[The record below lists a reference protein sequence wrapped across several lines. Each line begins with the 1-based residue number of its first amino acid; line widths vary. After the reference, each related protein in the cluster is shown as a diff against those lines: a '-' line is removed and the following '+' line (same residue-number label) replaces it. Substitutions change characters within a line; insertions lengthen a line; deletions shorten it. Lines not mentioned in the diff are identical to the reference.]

1 MKNGVKS
8 AVLSIAMIAAVSV
21 QAKANTSNK
30 QQQTTTV
37 ELKDTNK
44 EKEGRIPAIRLISKA
59 DGSSDFEIG
68 TIPTLKHL
76 NTTTF
81 WVNNSVEDWEK
92 DVHKAPRRQY
102 VVTLKG
108 RIKFKVTDGST
119 FIVKPGTVLLAED
132 TKGIGHSWEME
143 DEDDDTWVRLYIP
156 LSENAEDFFV
166 PNN

>member
-1 MKNGVKS
+1 MKNVVKS
-8 AVLSIAMIAAVSV
+8 AVLSMVMIAGINL
-21 QAKANTSNK
+21 QANAANK
-30 QQQTTTV
+30 QQSKTTV
-37 ELKDTNK
+37 ELKDTKK
-44 EKEGRIPAIRLISKA
+44 EKEGRVPAIRLISKA

-68 TIPTLKHL
+68 TIPTLKHM

-132 TKGIGHSWEME
+132 IQGIGHSWEME
-143 DEDDDTWVRLYIP
+143 DDDDDTWVRLYIP
-156 LSENAEDFFV
+156 LSENAEDFFI
-166 PNN
+166 PNK

>member
-1 MKNGVKS
+1 MKNTVKS
-8 AVLSIAMIAAVSV
+8 ALLSLAMIAALNV
-21 QAKANTSNK
+21 QAKTI
-30 QQQTTTV
+30 V
-37 ELKDTNK
+37 EKEKTNATEK
-44 EKEGRIPAIRLISKA
+44 KEKEEKEGRIPAIRLISKP
-59 DGSSDFEIG
+59 DGSSDFEKG
-68 TIPTLKHL
+68 TIPTLKHM
-76 NTTTF
+76 NTSTF

-143 DEDDDTWVRLYIP
+143 DDDDNTWVRLYIP
-156 LSENAEDFFV
+156 LNENAEDFFI